1 LGEQAEGKRSK
12 MNQQDS
18 EERPA
23 GDSVSVRAFEY
34 LFLPVLF
41 LSVAAH
47 LVAVYWGAPFFWG
60 IHHLHFF
67 PAWLGWALTVVTLG
81 FLVPPIN
88 NLILKALESF
98 FGRAG
103 RVLIGIDKYPLFIRA
118 GIISLPV
125 FWFGRTRLFLLG
137 DGYFKLESLAL
148 GHITKT
154 ERLDSIVHI
163 QLYRLLTNLFPGSDP
178 SLAYTVPS
186 VVCGG
191 AFIFLILVLADLL
204 GKTSFQK
211 TLIFSLLVS
220 LGSIQL
226 FFGYVESYTTLLV
239 AITLFTLLSLLFLQ
253 GKINIVFP
261 FLALALSISLHVS
274 AIVLMPA
281 FLYLVFR
288 KWRIQGRRLLDVH
301 TLLCLVGCCGIVF
314 LAIWKVFLMP
324 GEGNRFDQF
333 LPLTVTPQS
342 SFTMFSGAHFGELA
356 NQLLLISPAGT
367 ILFSFFFFYIM
378 KLRSFTRPFLNFLLI
393 SALSGLL
400 LIFVYNSR
408 WGHADWDLRALPSLF
423 LTLFGTLLFIE
434 WGIRWSRFKNYGL
447 ILIAVSLFH
456 TVPWILVNANQQ
468 KSLDRY
474 VLTSLHDRH
483 IGSAKGGGLWTVGRV
498 VDKAGF
504 AGRAEEIYK
513 EGTRRNP
520 DNIASYSML
529 GNNLYFQ
536 GKSDEAIFYLE
547 QALKLDPESNE
558 VWFTLGHI
566 YTKKGA
572 FQTAIYHLEKVKDV
586 YRFDSAFVLT
596 LSEAYLKSHRW
607 RSAEDIL
614 RGFLSVDSE
623 SAAARGL
630 LGISLYMQNDLSGAR
645 EEWERALELDPN
657 EPNAKAGLEK
667 LGGTK
672 ER

>member
-1 LGEQAEGKRSK
+1 
-12 MNQQDS
+12 MNQQDL
-18 EERPA
+18 EEHPT
-23 GDSVSVRAFEY
+23 GDSVSAKAFEY

-47 LVAVYWGAPFFWG
+47 LVAVYWGTPFFWG

-67 PAWLGWALTVVTLG
+67 PAWLGWLLTVVVLG
-81 FLVPPIN
+81 LFVFPVN
-88 NLILKALESF
+88 NLILKALEWLI
-98 FGRAG
+98 GWAG
-103 RVLIGIDKYPLFIRA
+103 RILAGTDKYVLFVKA
-118 GIISLPV
+118 GVVSLPI
-125 FWFGRTRLFLLG
+125 FWFARTRLFLLG
-137 DGYFKLESLAL
+137 DGYYKLESLAS

-154 ERLDSIVHI
+154 EPLDGFVHN
-163 QLYRLLTNLFPGSDP
+163 QLYQLLTSLFPNADP

-191 AFIFLILVLADLL
+191 VFIFLILILADLL
-204 GKTSFQK
+204 GKTFFQK
-211 TLIFSLLVS
+211 VIIFSMLVA

-239 AITLFTLLSLLFLQ
+239 AVMLFTLLSLLFLQ
-253 GKINIVFP
+253 GRVNVIFP
-261 FLALALSISLHVS
+261 FLALALSIPLHVS

-281 FLYLVFR
+281 LLYLIFQ
-288 KWRIQGRRLLDVH
+288 KWRSQGRRFPDLP
-301 TLLCLVGCCGIVF
+301 TLLCLAGCWGIVF
-314 LAIWKVFLMP
+314 LAVWKVFLMP
-324 GEGNRFDQF
+324 GEGNRFEQF
-333 LPLTVTPQS
+333 LPLTVTPKS

-367 ILFSFFFFYIM
+367 ILFLFFLFHTV
-378 KLRSFTRPFLNFLLI
+378 KLRSLKRPFLNFLLI
-393 SALSGLL
+393 SGLSGLL

-434 WGIRWSRFKNYGL
+434 WGDRWSRFKNYGL

-456 TVPWILVNANQQ
+456 TVPWVLVNAHQQ

-483 IGSAKGGGLWTVGRV
+483 IGSARGGGLWAVGRV
-498 VDKAGF
+498 LDKAGL
-504 AGRAEEIYK
+504 AGRAEEVYK
-513 EGTRRNP
+513 EGIRRNP
-520 DNIASYSML
+520 DNIACYSLL

-536 GKSDEAIFYLE
+536 GKMDEAIFYLE
-547 QALKLDPESNE
+547 KALKLDPESNE

-566 YTKKGA
+566 YTKKKA
-572 FQTAIYHLEKVKDV
+572 FQKAIDHLERVKDV
-586 YRFDSAFVLT
+586 YASDSAFVLT

-607 RSAEDIL
+607 KDAEGVL
-614 RGFLSVDSE
+614 QAFLTVNSE
-623 SAAARGL
+623 SATARGL
-630 LGISLYMQNDLSGAR
+630 LGISLYMQSDLSGAR
-645 EEWERALELDPN
+645 EEWSRALGLDPN
-657 EPNAKAGLEK
+657 EPNAKAGLER
-667 LGGTK
+667 LGSEK